1 MQRMWSLTFII
12 LSEQKSRKDTVF
24 ICIHQHKEGYQLAQV
39 EQKSGTEFKGI
50 GVPLQQ
56 KQ

>member
-1 MQRMWSLTFII
+1 MWSLTFII
-12 LSEQKSRKDTVF
+12 LSEQKSRKDMVF